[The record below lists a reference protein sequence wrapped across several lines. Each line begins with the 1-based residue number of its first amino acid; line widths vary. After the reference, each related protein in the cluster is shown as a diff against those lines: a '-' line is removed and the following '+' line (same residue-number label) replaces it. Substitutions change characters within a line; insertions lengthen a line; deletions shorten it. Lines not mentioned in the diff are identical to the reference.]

1 MIDEKEIK
9 YLKQIKQLE
18 EENRLLKQRILSN
31 DFRNYNDEISKLKIN
46 IKNLE
51 SEIDYWKNKAYYYK
65 LLLSFK

>member
-1 MIDEKEIK
+1 MINEKEIK

-18 EENRLLKQRILSN
+18 EENKLLKQRILSKE
-31 DFRNYNDEISKLKIN
+31 FTNYNSEILKLKFN

-51 SEIDYWKNKAYYYK
+51 SEIDYWKDKAYYYK